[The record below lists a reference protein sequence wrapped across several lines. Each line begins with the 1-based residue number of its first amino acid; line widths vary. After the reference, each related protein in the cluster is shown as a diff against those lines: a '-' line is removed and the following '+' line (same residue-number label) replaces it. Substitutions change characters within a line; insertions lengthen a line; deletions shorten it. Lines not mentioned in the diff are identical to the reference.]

1 MANTK
6 RITIF
11 VRYSKAFC
19 ILFDFFTVNALVT
32 GGSGFIGSNVSR
44 MLLSKGVDVVVF
56 DNLSS
61 GCYDNI
67 KDLPVKFIKGD
78 VLDRDA
84 VCDAFKGIDVVFH
97 LAASVGRQ
105 RSIDHPQ
112 LDSETN
118 LVGTINVLEGMRA
131 TGVKKIVYSS
141 SAAIFGELLSPE
153 IDENHPQNADS
164 PYGVSKLAAE
174 KMILS
179 YTGIYG
185 ITAVCLRYFNIYGV
199 NQRYDLYGN
208 VIPIFA
214 HRLFSGQPLVIYG
227 DGSQTRDFVNVYDV
241 ARANVMAG
249 LEYQKTDVF
258 NLGSGE
264 SITINRLA
272 EMMQE
277 ISGLRTGVDYQ
288 NERKADVKH
297 CKANANKIMDNMGFK
312 AQVPLEE
319 GLREYI
325 DWYKNT
331 IVKES

>member
-1 MANTK
+1 MK
-6 RITIF
+6 
-11 VRYSKAFC
+11 
-19 ILFDFFTVNALVT
+19 ALVT
-32 GGSGFIGSNVSR
+32 GGSGFIGSNVSK
-44 MLLSKGVDVVVF
+44 MLLSKGVEVVVY

-61 GCYDNI
+61 GYHENI
-67 KDLPVKFIKGD
+67 KNLPVEFIKGD
-78 VLDRDA
+78 VLDRDSIKSA
-84 VCDAFKGIDVVFH
+84 CKGVDVVFH

-112 LDSETN
+112 LDSEIN
-118 LVGTINVLEGMRA
+118 LIGTINVLEGMRA
-131 TGVKKIVYSS
+131 SGVKKIVYSS
-141 SAAIFGELLSPE
+141 SAAIFGELQSPE

-179 YTGIYG
+179 YADIYE

-214 HRLFSGQPLVIYG
+214 HRLFAGEPLLIYG

-249 LEYQKTDVF
+249 LEYPTTNVF
-258 NLGSGE
+258 NLGSGS

-277 ISGLRTGVDYQ
+277 ISGIDNGIQYLP
-288 NERKADVKH
+288 ERKADVKH
-297 CKANANKIMDNMGFK
+297 CKANATKVLEKMHFK
-312 AQVPLEE
+312 AEVSLET
-319 GLREYI
+319 GLKEYI
-325 DWYKNT
+325 DWYRKN
-331 IVKES
+331 IVK

>member
-1 MANTK
+1 MK
-6 RITIF
+6 
-11 VRYSKAFC
+11 
-19 ILFDFFTVNALVT
+19 ALVT
-32 GGSGFIGSNVSR
+32 GGSGFIGSNVSK
-44 MLLSKGVDVVVF
+44 MLLNKGVEAVVF

-61 GCYDNI
+61 GYYDNI
-67 KDLPVKFIKGD
+67 KELPVEFIKAD
-78 VLDRDA
+78 ILDRDA
-84 VCDAFKGIDVVFH
+84 IKEACKGVDVVFH

-112 LDSETN
+112 LDSEIN
-118 LVGTINVLEGMRA
+118 LIGTINVLEGMRA
-131 TGVKKIVYSS
+131 HGVKKIVYSS
-141 SAAIFGELLSPE
+141 SAAIFGELQSLE

-179 YTGIYG
+179 YADIYD
-185 ITAVCLRYFNIYGV
+185 IIAVCLRYFNIYGV

-214 HRLFSGQPLVIYG
+214 HRLFAREPILIYG
-227 DGSQTRDFVNVYDV
+227 DGTQTRDFVNVYDV

-249 LEYQKTDVF
+249 LEYSKTNVF

-277 ISGLRTGVDYQ
+277 ISGINNGIEYLP
-288 NERKADVKH
+288 ERKADVKH
-297 CKANANKIMDNMGFK
+297 CKADANKVLKNMNFK
-312 AQVPLEE
+312 TVVSLDT
-319 GLREYI
+319 GLKEYI
-325 DWYKNT
+325 DWYKNNI
-331 IVKES
+331 IVK

>member
-1 MANTK
+1 MKT
-6 RITIF
+6 
-11 VRYSKAFC
+11 
-19 ILFDFFTVNALVT
+19 LVT
-32 GGSGFIGSNVSR
+32 GGSGFIGSNVSK
-44 MLLSKGVDVVVF
+44 MLLSKGVEVVVF

-61 GCYDNI
+61 GNYDNI
-67 KDLPVKFIKGD
+67 RDLNVKFIKGD
-78 VLDRDA
+78 VLDKDA
-84 VCDAFKGIDVVFH
+84 VKEACKGVDMVFH

-112 LDSETN
+112 LDSEIN
-118 LVGTINVLEGMRA
+118 LIGTINVLEGMRA
-131 TGVKKIVYSS
+131 NGVKKIVYSS
-141 SAAIFGELLSPE
+141 SAAIFGELQSLE

-179 YTGIYG
+179 YADIYE

-214 HRLFSGQPLVIYG
+214 HRLFAGEPLLIYG

-249 LEYQKTDVF
+249 LDYPKTNVF
-258 NLGSGE
+258 NLGSGS

-277 ISGLRTGVDYQ
+277 ISGINNGIQYLP
-288 NERKADVKH
+288 ERKADVKH
-297 CKANANKIMDNMGFK
+297 CKANATKVLENMGFK
-312 AQVPLEE
+312 AVVSLEE
-319 GLREYI
+319 GLAEYI
-325 DWYKNT
+325 KWYKQN
-331 IVKES
+331 IVG